1 MVDMSRFIESLL
13 FSTNPNLLPEDTL
26 NNPLNN
32 QKPVPFKALY
42 EYSCKW
48 VYSIMN
54 IFSALRVYASKW
66 QEKKVESFKAEEIAL
81 VDKAEVVESQYG
93 LSVCFFLKAG
103 GQSYIPLDQ
112 NSSAAIGDTIDLNK
126 AQVVTLCK
134 QGENDIYRV
143 RI

>member
-1 MVDMSRFIESLL
+1 
-13 FSTNPNLLPEDTL
+13 
-26 NNPLNN
+26 
-32 QKPVPFKALY
+32 
-42 EYSCKW
+42 
-48 VYSIMN
+48 MN
-54 IFSALRVYASKW
+54 IFSALRVYAGKW

-93 LSVCFFLKAG
+93 LSVCFFMKAG

-112 NSSAAIGDTIDLNK
+112 NSSATIGESIDLTK

>member
-1 MVDMSRFIESLL
+1 
-13 FSTNPNLLPEDTL
+13 
-26 NNPLNN
+26 
-32 QKPVPFKALY
+32 
-42 EYSCKW
+42 
-48 VYSIMN
+48 MN
-54 IFSALRVYASKW
+54 IFSALRVYAGKW
-66 QEKKVESFKAEEIAL
+66 NEKKVESFKAEEIAL

-93 LSVCFFLKAG
+93 LSVCFFMKAG

-112 NSSAAIGDTIDLNK
+112 NSSAAIGDTIDLTK

>member
-1 MVDMSRFIESLL
+1 
-13 FSTNPNLLPEDTL
+13 
-26 NNPLNN
+26 
-32 QKPVPFKALY
+32 
-42 EYSCKW
+42 
-48 VYSIMN
+48 MN
-54 IFSALRVYASKW
+54 IFNALRVYAGKW

-112 NSSAAIGDTIDLNK
+112 NSSAAIGDTIDLTK